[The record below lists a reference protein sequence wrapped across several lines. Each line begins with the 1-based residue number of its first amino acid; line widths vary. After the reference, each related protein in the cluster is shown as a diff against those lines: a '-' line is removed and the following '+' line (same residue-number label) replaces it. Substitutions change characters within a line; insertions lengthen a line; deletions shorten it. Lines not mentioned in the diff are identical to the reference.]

1 MSQAII
7 TKYHGP
13 TNFRGSRYS
22 AECERGKIFV
32 GAEDALNPEQNHIAA
47 AEALVAR
54 FLKEDKARYGS
65 NESTPWSRPR
75 AVGGL
80 PSGDYAHVFLP
91 ANARATGGNAAK
103 HLLRSS

>member
-22 AECERGKIFV
+22 AECERGKISV
-32 GAEDALNPEQNHIAA
+32 GAEDALNTEQNHVAA
-47 AEALVAR
+47 ADALVAR

-65 NESTPWSRPR
+65 TELNPWSRPR

-80 PSGDYAHVFLP
+80 PSGSFAHVFLS
-91 ANARATGGNAAK
+91 R
-103 HLLRSS
+103 